1 MKAALLHDFAQP
13 LTLEEVP
20 TPTPGAGQVLV
31 KIAASGVCHSDLHI
45 ALGDWTKLK
54 PVAKLPLILGHELT
68 GTIAAVGEGVTDF
81 ALGDRVGVPWLHQT
95 CGTCEYCQ
103 AGQETMCGKQKITGL
118 MVDGGYAEYAVAQAS
133 HTAKLPDAL
142 GFAEAAP
149 LLCAGVTVYRAIKMS
164 GIQAGER
171 LVVFGIGGL
180 GHLAVQI
187 GKKLGLE
194 IGAVDVADDKLQLAT
209 ECGADW
215 TVNAAT
221 MQTHKEVKARGG
233 AHVALVTSGSKAAY
247 ETALRSLRRLGT
259 LVIVGMTPE
268 PIPLDIQA
276 MLAGEYRIMAS
287 TVGTRQELQ
296 EVLQLAAEGGI
307 HCHYKTA
314 TLAEINQILDEM
326 KHGQLVGRVVLT
338 M

>member
-13 LTLEEVP
+13 LTLEDVP
-20 TPTPGAGQVLV
+20 TPSPGAGEVLV

-45 ALGDWTKLK
+45 ASGDWTKLK
-54 PVAKLPLILGHELT
+54 PVAKLPLILGHEIT
-68 GTIAAVGEGVTDF
+68 GTIAALGDSVTDF
-81 ALGDRVGVPWLHQT
+81 TIGERVGVPWLHYT
-95 CGTCEYCQ
+95 CGACEYCQ
-103 AGQETMCGKQKITGL
+103 SGRETMCGKQQITGL
-118 MVDGGYAEYAVAQAS
+118 MVDGGFAEYAIAQAT
-133 HTAKLPDAL
+133 HTTKLPDAL
-142 GFAEAAP
+142 SFEEAAP
-149 LLCAGVTVYRAIKMS
+149 LLCAGLTVYRAIKTS
-164 GIQAGER
+164 GIQVGER
-171 LVVFGIGGL
+171 LVIFGIGGL

-194 IGAVDVADDKLQLAT
+194 VGAVDIAEDKLALAT

-221 MQTHKEVKARGG
+221 TEAHKEIKARKG
-233 AHVALVTSGSKAAY
+233 AHVAIVTSGSKAAY
-247 ETALRSLRRLGT
+247 QTALRSLRRMGT

-276 MLAGEYRIMAS
+276 MLAGEYKIMAS
-287 TVGTRQELQ
+287 TVGTRQDLQ

-307 HCHYKTA
+307 RCHYRTA
-314 TLAEINQILDEM
+314 TLPEINQILDEM
-326 KHGQLVGRVVLT
+326 QSGRLVGRVVLQ

>member
-13 LTLEEVP
+13 LTLEDVP

-68 GTIAAVGEGVTDF
+68 GTIAAVGEGVTEF
-81 ALGDRVGVPWLHQT
+81 AMGDRVGVPWLHQT

-133 HTAKLPDAL
+133 HTAKLPDTL

-149 LLCAGVTVYRAIKMS
+149 LLCAGVTVYRAIKVS

-194 IGAVDVADDKLQLAT
+194 VGAVDVADDKLRLAV

-221 MQTHKEVKARGG
+221 MLTHKEVKARGG

-247 ETALRSLRRLGT
+247 ETALRSLRRMGT

-287 TVGTRQELQ
+287 TVGTRQDLQ
-296 EVLQLAAEGGI
+296 EVLELAAKGGI

-314 TLAEINQILDEM
+314 TLPEINQILDEM
-326 KHGQLVGRVVLT
+326 KQGQLVGRVVLT

>member
-13 LTLEEVP
+13 LILEEVP

-133 HTAKLPDAL
+133 HTAKLPDAF

-194 IGAVDVADDKLQLAT
+194 VGAVDVTDDKLQLAT

>member
-68 GTIAAVGEGVTDF
+68 GTIAAVGDGVTGF
-81 ALGDRVGVPWLHQT
+81 AIGDRVGVPWLHQT

-142 GFAEAAP
+142 SFAEAAP
-149 LLCAGVTVYRAIKMS
+149 LLCAGVTVYRAIKGS

-194 IGAVDVADDKLQLAT
+194 VGAVDVAEDKLQLAS

-233 AHVALVTSGSKAAY
+233 AHVALVTSGSKTAY

-314 TLAEINQILDEM
+314 TLPEINQILDEM

>member
-13 LTLEEVP
+13 LTLEDVP

-81 ALGDRVGVPWLHQT
+81 VLGERVGVPWLHQT

-133 HTAKLPDAL
+133 HTAKLPDTL

-149 LLCAGVTVYRAIKMS
+149 LLCAGVTVYRAIKIS
-164 GIQAGER
+164 GLQAGER

-194 IGAVDVADDKLQLAT
+194 VGAVDVADDKLQLAT

-221 MQTHKEVKARGG
+221 MPTHKEVKARGG

-247 ETALRSLRRLGT
+247 ETALRSLRRMGT

-276 MLAGEYRIMAS
+276 MLAGEFRIMAS
-287 TVGTRQELQ
+287 TVGTRQDLQ
-296 EVLQLAAEGGI
+296 EVLQLAADGGI
-307 HCHYKTA
+307 RCHYKTA
-314 TLAEINQILDEM
+314 TLPEINQILDEM
-326 KHGQLVGRVVLT
+326 KQGRLVGRVVLT

>member
-1 MKAALLHDFAQP
+1 MKAAILHDFAQP
-13 LTLEEVP
+13 LTLEEVA

-45 ALGDWTKLK
+45 AFGDWTKLK
-54 PVAKLPLILGHELT
+54 PVAKLPLILGHEIT
-68 GTIAAVGEGVTDF
+68 GTIAALGEGVTDF
-81 ALGDRVGVPWLHQT
+81 VIGERVGVPWLHQT
-95 CGTCEYCQ
+95 CGVCEYCQ
-103 AGQETMCGKQKITGL
+103 TGQETMCGKQKITGL
-118 MVDGGYAEYAVAQAS
+118 MVDGGYAEFAVAQAS

-142 GFAEAAP
+142 DFAEAAP
-149 LLCAGVTVYRAIKMS
+149 LLCAGVTVYRAIKRA
-164 GIQAGER
+164 GIQTGER

-194 IGAVDVADDKLQLAT
+194 VGAIDVSEDKLQLAT

-221 MQTHKEVKARGG
+221 TQTHKEIKARGG

-259 LVIVGMTPE
+259 VVIVGMTPE

-287 TVGTRQELQ
+287 TVGTRKELQ

-307 HCHYKTA
+307 RCHYRTA
-314 TLAEINQILDEM
+314 HLPEINQILDEM
-326 KHGQLVGRVVLT
+326 KQGHLVGRVVLT

>member
-1 MKAALLHDFAQP
+1 MKAAILHDFAQP

-20 TPTPGAGQVLV
+20 TPTPGAGEVLV

-54 PVAKLPLILGHELT
+54 PVAKLPLILGHEIT
-68 GTIAAVGEGVTDF
+68 GTIAALGEGVTDF
-81 ALGDRVGVPWLHQT
+81 AIGERVGVPWLHHT
-95 CGTCEYCQ
+95 CGVCEYCQ
-103 AGQETMCGKQKITGL
+103 SGRETMCGKQKITGL

-133 HTAKLPDAL
+133 HTAKLPAAL
-142 GFAEAAP
+142 GFEEAAP
-149 LLCAGVTVYRAIKMS
+149 LLCAGLTVYRAIKVS

-187 GKKLGLE
+187 GKKLGFE
-194 IGAVDVADDKLQLAT
+194 VGAVDIAEDKLQLAT

-221 MQTHKEVKARGG
+221 TAAHKEIKARKG
-233 AHVALVTSGSKAAY
+233 AHVVIVTSGSKAAY
-247 ETALRSLRRLGT
+247 ETALRSLRRMGT

-268 PIPLDIQA
+268 LIPLDIQA
-276 MLAGEYRIMAS
+276 MLAGEFKIMAS
-287 TVGTRQELQ
+287 TVGTRQDLQ

-307 HCHYKTA
+307 RCHYTTA
-314 TLAEINQILDEM
+314 KLPEINDILDDM
-326 KHGQLVGRVVLT
+326 QKGTLVGRVVLT